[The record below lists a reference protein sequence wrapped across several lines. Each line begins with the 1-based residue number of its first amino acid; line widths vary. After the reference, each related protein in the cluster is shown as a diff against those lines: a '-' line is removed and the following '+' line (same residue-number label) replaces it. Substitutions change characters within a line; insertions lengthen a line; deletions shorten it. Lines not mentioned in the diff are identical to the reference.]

1 MALEDLKS
9 DYGPTNK
16 KGQKGTGK
24 NVDVFANEGEA
35 LDKVFNQSK
44 YALSSK
50 PGSKP
55 TGPDPFG
62 NIPAERSFE

>member
-1 MALEDLKS
+1 M
-9 DYGPTNK
+9 
-16 KGQKGTGK
+16 
-24 NVDVFANEGEA
+24 FANEGEA

>member
-1 MALEDLKS
+1 MALEDLQS

-16 KGQKGTGK
+16 KGQPGTGK
-24 NVDVFANEGEA
+24 NVDVFANEGNA
-35 LDKVFNQSK
+35 LDKSFKQSK